1 MIHAKHANI
10 IFSGLLIAATIV
22 AGMYC
27 GMFNMGMPG
36 SHGNMNSS
44 VSTNQGV
51 MTSQAAPPV
60 SNWSKVNYAKLMVY
74 SQEAPPQGASR
85 SVPGVKVPV
94 LSLNETF
101 YPKLSTNATST
112 QPVLRLRYSED
123 LFVNCTDASTISN
136 FTIRYV
142 PSLANDSYDTV
153 QFTELKN
160 SGTANY
166 SRTYTQIN
174 NTELIIPD
182 IHNANM
188 FIFRYEI
195 NAFYFN
201 VSEAVHVFENNSLYT
216 GARFIIQLNY
226 SYPISI
232 VGWSMKTTSSAFDI
246 EGKQSAHTIS
256 YSESFTV
263 KCLNE
268 VNLTFYF
275 IPVDQ
280 NVTFDYLFYKQDF
293 NVKNSVLTRFSQAP
307 SYNTTVHG
315 WKIEPAPF
323 SHVTANSN
331 GTLIAVTFNIS
342 ATVGFTEIAANRW
355 TLDKL
360 VASSDMR
367 MRQYQLSVLQ
377 GPETYLIE
385 NIRFKITD
393 MYFGNIFSNSNA
405 SYPDGS
411 FYVAYNTYQMFNPVL
426 EAVVSMP
433 NGTQGILGRIQK
445 SQGPVTVSFEYDAP
459 YSVTFRVLDAG
470 RNPLPG
476 AEVVL
481 NYSGLSFGSLMAW
494 NTSIVYPPSI
504 TDSGGLISCNYL
516 PEGNYT
522 VVVNYQ
528 GTLVQAINFTLDST
542 NSPLTLEII
551 TTVQPW
557 YNPSFSTAIVIIA
570 VTGGAAGIV
579 AFVSHNMYRK
589 RVAIKAP
596 INKKKVTSTYAD
608 NHDATALKRERLFRV
623 SPPVSGESKTTTFPE
638 SPKITVGMLSQE
650 VWQKINML
658 NIPEEIM
665 DEVVEELKMM
675 PPAERI
681 DYLNHVFKGG
691 EPFDNTL

>member
-232 VGWSMKTTSSAFDI
+232 VGWSMKTTSPAFDI

-256 YSESFTV
+256 YSESFTLKSV
-263 KCLNE
+263 DE

-280 NVTFDYLFYKQDF
+280 NVTFDYMFYSQDF
-293 NVKNSVLTRFSQAP
+293 NVKNSVLTQMSTP
-307 SYNTTVHG
+307 DYNTTVHG

-323 SHVTANSN
+323 SHVTSNSN
-331 GTLIAVTFNIS
+331 GTLIAVTFNVN
-342 ATVGFTEIAANRW
+342 ATVGFTEIEANRW
-355 TLDKL
+355 SLDRL
-360 VASSDMR
+360 EASLDIR
-367 MRQYQLSVLQ
+367 LRQYQLTVLQ
-377 GPETYLIE
+377 GPVTYLVE
-385 NIRFKITD
+385 NVQFNIPD
-393 MYFGNIFSNSNA
+393 LPFGSVFSNSIA
-405 SYPDGS
+405 SNPDGS
-411 FYVAYNTYQMFNPVL
+411 FSYANNTYQIYSPELERVVNVL
-426 EAVVSMP
+426 
-433 NGTQGILGRIQK
+433 NGTQGNLGRIQR
-445 SQGPVTVSFEYDAP
+445 SQGPVTVSLQYNSSYNA
-459 YSVTFRVLDAG
+459 TFRVLDQV
-470 RNPLPG
+470 RNPLSG
-476 AEVVL
+476 ADVVL
-481 NYSGLSFGSLMAW
+481 NYYGVRFGALMAW
-494 NTSIVYPPSI
+494 NKTLAYPSI
-504 TDSGGLISCNYL
+504 KTGSSGSISYTYL

-522 VVVNYQ
+522 VTVYYQ
-528 GTLVQAINFTLDST
+528 GALVQTMNFTLDST
-542 NSPLTLEII
+542 SSPLSLEII
-551 TTVQPW
+551 TTVP
-557 YNPSFSTAIVIIA
+557 YAPSILIGWFVIFGVLAILGLVLLK
-570 VTGGAAGIV
+570 
-579 AFVSHNMYRK
+579 RK
-589 RVAIKAP
+589 R
-596 INKKKVTSTYAD
+596 
-608 NHDATALKRERLFRV
+608 
-623 SPPVSGESKTTTFPE
+623 
-638 SPKITVGMLSQE
+638 
-650 VWQKINML
+650 
-658 NIPEEIM
+658 
-665 DEVVEELKMM
+665 
-675 PPAERI
+675 
-681 DYLNHVFKGG
+681 
-691 EPFDNTL
+691 